1 MKDAKT
7 KEKFIELR
15 AQGLSYQSIA
25 AELGISKQT
34 ALNWAKELSI
44 EIHNLKM
51 LELDALYQK
60 HFLSTKRRIELF
72 GVQLMRIK
80 DELAKRNLEQVPT
93 ERLYE
98 LLMKIMATM
107 RENLMRLQIR
117 EEQDLVD
124 DSDFK
129 KLAYISLA

>member
-72 GVQLMRIK
+72 GEQLMRIK